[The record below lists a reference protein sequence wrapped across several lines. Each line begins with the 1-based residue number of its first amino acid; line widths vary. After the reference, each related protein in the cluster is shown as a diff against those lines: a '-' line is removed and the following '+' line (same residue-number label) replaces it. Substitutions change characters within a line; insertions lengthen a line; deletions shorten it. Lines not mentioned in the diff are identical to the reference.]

1 MKKIETMKFK
11 NTSDRTAI
19 LTALGLDDVAPGEV
33 VDVPLYLCAAGRG
46 DGGARKPSSI
56 ECVAPQ
62 MQPADPEEHREW
74 TKIPPPPAPVSR
86 IVSIN
91 NNKMATEP
99 AGVKALR
106 EGLAAKKAAE
116 SAPAIV
122 AASPAEDKAP
132 QAPKVGAQ

>member
-1 MKKIETMKFK
+1 MKKIETMKFR
-11 NTSDRTAI
+11 NMSDKTVSLIAI
-19 LTALGLDDVAPGEV
+19 GLDDVGPGEEIE
-33 VDVPLYLCAAGRG
+33 VPLYLCAAGRG

-62 MQPADPEEHREW
+62 MKPADPEEHTEW
-74 TKIPPPPAPVSR
+74 TKVPPPPIPVSK

-91 NNKMATEP
+91 NNKAPSEP

-116 SAPAIV
+116 
-122 AASPAEDKAP
+122 ASPALSASPPSKDKTSG
-132 QAPKVGAQ
+132 QPKAGA